1 MEISGFRVPEYNDQ
15 GQMTSQLFGDHAEL
29 QGNREV
35 EITGARMEFYRDGD
49 VFMTVQSP
57 RCFYNQKSRKVQSEE
72 AVTAEMDGVRLTGTG
87 YFLDVDGRTVRVL
100 NDSRVVFAEA
110 FQSSVFEG
118 MTGGAKSTNETVIT
132 SKQLFLDY
140 TARSARFSDS
150 VYLQDEEMS
159 MECGQ
164 LDVFFNES
172 SEIERAVAESD
183 VKLSNE
189 EWKVLASRGTLLY
202 LERTACLEGD
212 VQVESKELSMTCATL
227 NLSFDESNKINWIE
241 ALTDVR
247 ISREGREAY
256 AGHAVYDIKTDE
268 FLLEDK
274 PKLVDGRNMMFG
286 DTIRFWR
293 ATGRMICEP
302 SARVV
307 VYPDKKFKTEIFE
320 N

>member
-1 MEISGFRVPEYNDQ
+1 
-15 GQMTSQLFGDHAEL
+15 
-29 QGNREV
+29 V
-35 EITGARMEFYRDGD
+35 EITGARMEFYRDGK
-49 VFMTVQSP
+49 VFMTVKSP
-57 RCFYNQKSRKVQSEE
+57 HCFYNQKSRKAHSDAPVSADME
-72 AVTAEMDGVRLTGTG
+72 GVHLTGTG

-100 NDSRVVFAEA
+100 DESRVVFTEA
-110 FQSSVFEG
+110 LQSSVFEG

-140 TARSARFSDS
+140 TTRSARFIDS
-150 VYLQDEEMS
+150 VYLRNEEMS

-172 SEIERAVAESD
+172 SEIERAVAEFD
-183 VKLSNE
+183 VKLSND
-189 EWKVLASRGTLLY
+189 EWKVLASQGTLLY

-227 NLSFDESNKINWIE
+227 NLSFDESNEIDWIE
-241 ALTDVR
+241 ALTEVR
-247 ISREGREAY
+247 ILHEGREAY
-256 AGHAVYDIKTDE
+256 AGRAVYDIKTDE
-268 FLLEDK
+268 FLLEDH
-274 PKLVDGRNMMFG
+274 PRLVDGRNMMFG

-293 ATGRMICEP
+293 STGRMICEP